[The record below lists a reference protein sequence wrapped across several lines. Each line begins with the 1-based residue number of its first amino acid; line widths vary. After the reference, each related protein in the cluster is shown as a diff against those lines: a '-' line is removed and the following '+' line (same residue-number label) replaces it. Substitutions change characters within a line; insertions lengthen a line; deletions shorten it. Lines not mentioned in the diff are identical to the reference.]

1 MLINQKLRASEIT
14 YQMNINCSK
23 EKLWEVISTPGILE
37 FCHPFCKENKVT
49 RWAEVGAQD
58 TIQYY
63 NGLKLHRLFTEWN
76 TGKGYKLLIG
86 QGRYATAKVVWEIT
100 AKEDEISVLSISINI
115 YSDIALK
122 RYSKFLRGA
131 IEKFYLLP
139 NMSNYVKDVV
149 KGFKYYI
156 ETGQSIEKNQFG
168 NNRMFSNIKT

>member
-1 MLINQKLRASEIT
+1 MLINQELRESEIT
-14 YQMNINCSK
+14 YQTNINCSK
-23 EKLWEVISTPGILE
+23 EKLWEVISTPGNLE
-37 FCHPFCKENKVT
+37 FCHPFCKENTVT
-49 RWAEVGAQD
+49 RWGEVGAKD

-76 TGKGYKLLIG
+76 IGKGYKLLIG
-86 QGRYATAKVVWEIT
+86 RGKYATAKVIWEIT
-100 AKEDEISVLSISINI
+100 AKEDRISILSISINI

-122 RYSKFLRGA
+122 RYSKFLRWV
-131 IEKFYLLP
+131 IKEFYLLP

-156 ETGQSIEKNQFG
+156 ETGNSVKKNQFG

>member
-1 MLINQKLRASEIT
+1 M
-14 YQMNINCSK
+14 
-23 EKLWEVISTPGILE
+23 
-37 FCHPFCKENKVT
+37 
-49 RWAEVGAQD
+49 
-58 TIQYY
+58 
-63 NGLKLHRLFTEWN
+63 
-76 TGKGYKLLIG
+76 LIG